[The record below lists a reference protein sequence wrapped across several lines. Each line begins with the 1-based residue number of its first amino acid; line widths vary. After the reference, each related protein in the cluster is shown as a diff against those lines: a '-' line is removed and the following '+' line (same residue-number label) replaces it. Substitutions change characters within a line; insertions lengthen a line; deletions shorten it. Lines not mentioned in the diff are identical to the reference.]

1 MNLWWGW
8 LKIWWG
14 ESAGELELSTFLAS
28 RGGILPISPARKT
41 LSSGGRDFRKLFCLG
56 EEGVVKCIAYSLE
69 KGFTWKDWLRGA
81 KKLYSNVMK
90 FSPDSPVI
98 IDVNWCLSLL
108 GLPDFDDIMINP
120 NSDDIM

>member
-69 KGFTWKDWLRGA
+69 KGFTWKDWLRGK